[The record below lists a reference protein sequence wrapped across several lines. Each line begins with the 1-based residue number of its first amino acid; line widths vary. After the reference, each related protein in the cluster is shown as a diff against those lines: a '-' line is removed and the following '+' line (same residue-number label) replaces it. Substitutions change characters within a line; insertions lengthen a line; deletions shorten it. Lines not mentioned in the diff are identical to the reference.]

1 MYETTGD
8 LNEQHYYAS
17 LDADMEMW
25 EMRQES
31 LAREADR
38 ARGVCWHD
46 SGVLYRETAF
56 YPEQIDLSPGQM
68 HCYDCKQDVATDSVD
83 CFFCGLDKFNCM
95 GERGYRD
102 HKFVP
107 VPMVAVCNRM
117 EIA

>member
-1 MYETTGD
+1 
-8 LNEQHYYAS
+8 
-17 LDADMEMW
+17 
-25 EMRQES
+25 
-31 LAREADR
+31 
-38 ARGVCWHD
+38 
-46 SGVLYRETAF
+46 
-56 YPEQIDLSPGQM
+56 M